1 MTKEQEK
8 EQEIRDGIVA
18 SLEHDVET
26 ADTEE
31 LKDQAVVAI
40 QAARNAG
47 YVDETQTKALFEKL
61 GRLMPP
67 TTTTTIPA
75 SAVAEG
81 KKKKTAKAKGAEGA
95 FTGNAEENGAAPAG
109 RSRETVIIDP
119 REIEDMR
126 EWSAE
131 IISLENEKRLTL
143 AKINRLKDELKDL
156 RKTVDNYEGRISE
169 LGGKGYRGYKSGR
182 LF

>member
-67 TTTTTIPA
+67 TTTIPA

-95 FTGNAEENGAAPAG
+95 FTENTEENSAAPAG
-109 RSRETVIIDP
+109 RSRETVIVDP

-156 RKTVDNYEGRISE
+156 RKTVANYEGRISE

>member
-1 MTKEQEK
+1 MLPEPDQPYTEAEAEMEK
-8 EQEIRDGIVA
+8 NCVLFPA
-18 SLEHDVET
+18 WYVE
-26 ADTEE
+26 E
-31 LKDQAVVAI
+31 VVADGY
-40 QAARNAG
+40 AG

-67 TTTTTIPA
+67 TTTIPA

-156 RKTVDNYEGRISE
+156 RKTVANYEGRISE